1 MSSVANKPK
10 RARRS
15 SPRLNPVLP
24 YMTPELWSKVLEG
37 LPYGDIHGLITS
49 DDPNLAIM
57 SRAVTH
63 VERIVVTRPED
74 LALRPPADALARV
87 KTLTAVCWDD
97 PGTNP
102 WYRRPEGRVLLNDL
116 PIDTSIGSHVEK
128 LIDLAA
134 VMPKI
139 ESVWPVGID
148 WGSTR
153 RCVNYGYHLP
163 QLANK
168 LGYIV
173 LGWEGGIHGRKCA
186 ADVAHA
192 IVRGYQSGRLKSH
205 VSLTESDWKG
215 LVEFACSYNP
225 PRHFNSNGKCA
236 FCKMACES
244 LPFRI
249 LFPLAMEEEIN
260 THCQSIDQER
270 ILQVISSRPGG
281 EEFLKQPSLIED
293 IIDGCDHDAK
303 KVACTYRGVPIVPG
317 QSGYKKGDPWKNV
330 PCFAGAIHVPQWK
343 LDLIEKLIKDHGNR
357 LNADTLAAMLEAFA
371 KKVLHT
377 DVFEI
382 STLFGRPFVLQG
394 TANGLDTLGI
404 PLSVEKF
411 VVFPHSTIISR
422 ENEDLEEDWNEY
434 YDMSGEPSDSEFDE
448 EDE

>member
-1 MSSVANKPK
+1 M
-10 RARRS
+10 
-15 SPRLNPVLP
+15 
-24 YMTPELWSKVLEG
+24 
-37 LPYGDIHGLITS
+37 
-49 DDPNLAIM
+49 
-57 SRAVTH
+57 
-63 VERIVVTRPED
+63 
-74 LALRPPADALARV
+74 
-87 KTLTAVCWDD
+87 
-97 PGTNP
+97 
-102 WYRRPEGRVLLNDL
+102 
-116 PIDTSIGSHVEK
+116 
-128 LIDLAA
+128 
-134 VMPKI
+134 
-139 ESVWPVGID
+139 
-148 WGSTR
+148 
-153 RCVNYGYHLP
+153 
-163 QLANK
+163 
-168 LGYIV
+168 
-173 LGWEGGIHGRKCA
+173 
-186 ADVAHA
+186 
-192 IVRGYQSGRLKSH
+192 
-205 VSLTESDWKG
+205 SLTESYWDS
-215 LVEFACSYNP
+215 LVEAACPYTP
-225 PRHFNSNGKCA
+225 PGTFHFDGECA
-236 FCKMACES
+236 FCKMACKS

-330 PCFAGAIHVPQWK
+330 PCFAGAIHLPQWK
-343 LDLIEKLIKDHGNR
+343 LELIEKLIKDYGNR

-371 KKVLHT
+371 KKVLHA

-434 YDMSGEPSDSEFDE
+434 YDMTGEPSGSEFDE